1 MRRKI
6 IDLFKDSIQYPF
18 FRLFSNSTIKHNG
31 LKFDYSKTSSV
42 IFRENTK
49 LTKSAYSVGKKF
61 FDNKSLL
68 REIAVAEQYT
78 SGLNPVFSK
87 YSSIKN
93 FKPSLYQ
100 TISRFFSTTP
110 EKTASFAKPVIHTG
124 GDFGKLVRE
133 SSIFIDK
140 SLFIK
145 EIIEDKS
152 EVILITM
159 PRRWGKSLNL
169 DMLRRFLSI
178 EEENQEQKLFNSKIF
193 TQKIKRVNV
202 TEKVLLDITK
212 TKALISDSEN
222 IGESKEVEILTLQGH
237 YPVIFIDFKD
247 CKGTSVED
255 VQSKLKDK
263 IFETVRNF
271 SYLQNSEKA
280 YKETT
285 LGQEYITLLNKVKNN
300 IFLKAIKELSELLH
314 VYYGKKV
321 WILIDEYDAAANKAY
336 LEFNIEDAKQV
347 SNLFREVYESS
358 LKGNS
363 ENLEKGI
370 ITGVQY
376 IVKSGMLSGLNNLSK
391 YNVTSTKYSKYYG
404 LSTLEMGFLLE
415 HFNIKE
421 KEYKIKDWYDG
432 YKSNIGTVEEP
443 IFIDKYNIWS
453 VVNYLNNQ
461 SEGFKSYWE
470 NNSLGEIIN
479 KKILKNHFIK
489 DIVEDL
495 INNRNLVL
503 TKLTSDFS
511 VSDFQTLKSI
521 IDDYDQIEIAQDGI
535 DLLFSY
541 LFITGYLT
549 NTSTTNEYSI
559 PNKEIKIE
567 FETKIKDYYN
577 QIFNISPSEFNELT
591 KNIDSIFS
599 EEDVN
604 NISSIVRRSFAPK
617 LSSLISK
624 LKLYNKGDDIEVN
637 KGLFANEDLMHS
649 LLNNIAIQIVNAKF
663 ASERHTTKMNG
674 EKGRADIVIEKNNKG
689 IVIEMKYNAKDV
701 KMALEQAKEYIEL
714 VKDADTKIFMG
725 CNITDQ
731 QEVFISGEILSGNES
746 IHFDYP

>member
-1 MRRKI
+1 
-6 IDLFKDSIQYPF
+6 
-18 FRLFSNSTIKHNG
+18 
-31 LKFDYSKTSSV
+31 
-42 IFRENTK
+42 
-49 LTKSAYSVGKKF
+49 
-61 FDNKSLL
+61 
-68 REIAVAEQYT
+68 
-78 SGLNPVFSK
+78 
-87 YSSIKN
+87 
-93 FKPSLYQ
+93 
-100 TISRFFSTTP
+100 
-110 EKTASFAKPVIHTG
+110 
-124 GDFGKLVRE
+124 
-133 SSIFIDK
+133 
-140 SLFIK
+140 
-145 EIIEDKS
+145 
-152 EVILITM
+152 
-159 PRRWGKSLNL
+159 
-169 DMLRRFLSI
+169 
-178 EEENQEQKLFNSKIF
+178 
-193 TQKIKRVNV
+193 
-202 TEKVLLDITK
+202 
-212 TKALISDSEN
+212 
-222 IGESKEVEILTLQGH
+222 
-237 YPVIFIDFKD
+237 
-247 CKGTSVED
+247 
-255 VQSKLKDK
+255 
-263 IFETVRNF
+263 
-271 SYLQNSEKA
+271 
-280 YKETT
+280 
-285 LGQEYITLLNKVKNN
+285 
-300 IFLKAIKELSELLH
+300 
-314 VYYGKKV
+314 
-321 WILIDEYDAAANKAY
+321 
-336 LEFNIEDAKQV
+336 
-347 SNLFREVYESS
+347 
-358 LKGNS
+358 
-363 ENLEKGI
+363 
-370 ITGVQY
+370 
-376 IVKSGMLSGLNNLSK
+376 
-391 YNVTSTKYSKYYG
+391 
-404 LSTLEMGFLLE
+404 MGFLLE

>member
-18 FRLFSNSTIKHNG
+18 FRVFNNSTIKHNG

-42 IFRENTK
+42 IFRENTE

-347 SNLFREVYESS
+347 SNLFREVYESA

-363 ENLEKGI
+363 ENLEKGV

-421 KEYKIKDWYDG
+421 KDYKIKDWYDG

-591 KNIDSIFS
+591 KNIDSVFS

-701 KMALEQAKEYIEL
+701 KIALEQAKEYIEL

>member
-6 IDLFKDSIQYPF
+6 IDLVKDSIQYPF
-18 FRLFSNSTIKHNG
+18 FRVFNNSTIKHNG

-42 IFRENTK
+42 IFGENTE

-61 FDNKSLL
+61 FDSKPLL
-68 REIAVAEQYT
+68 REMAVVEQYT
-78 SGLNPVFSK
+78 SGLNPLFSK

-100 TISRFFSTTP
+100 NISRFFSTTP
-110 EKTASFAKPVIHTG
+110 EKPASFAKPVIHTG
-124 GDFGKLVRE
+124 GDFGKLVKE

-178 EEENQEQKLFNSKIF
+178 EEENQEQKLFNNKIF
-193 TQKIKRVNV
+193 TQKIKRVNA

-222 IGESKEVEILTLQGH
+222 IGEFKEVEILTLQGH

-255 VQSKLKDK
+255 VKSKLKDK

-271 SYLQNSEKA
+271 SYLQNSEKP

-285 LGQEYITLLNKVKNN
+285 IGQEYITLLNKVKKD
-300 IFLKAIKELSELLH
+300 IFLKAIKELTELLH
-314 VYYGKKV
+314 IYYGKKV

-363 ENLEKGI
+363 KNLEKGV

-404 LSTLEMGFLLE
+404 LSTLEMDFLLE

-421 KEYKIKDWYDG
+421 KEYKIKDWYNG

-495 INNRNLVL
+495 INNHNLVL
-503 TKLTSDFS
+503 TKLISDFS

-521 IDDYDQIEIAQDGI
+521 LDDYDQIEIAQDGI

-559 PNKEIKIE
+559 PNKEIKVE

-591 KNIDSIFS
+591 KNIDSVFS

-604 NISSIVRRSFAPK
+604 NISSIFKRSFAPK

-663 ASERHTTKMNG
+663 ASERHTTKTNG

-701 KMALEQAKEYIEL
+701 KIALEQSKEYIEL
-714 VKDADTKIFMG
+714 VKDADIKIFMG

-731 QEVFISGEILSGNES
+731 QEVFISGEIVSGNES

>member
-18 FRLFSNSTIKHNG
+18 FRVFNNPTIKLNG

-42 IFRENTK
+42 IFRENTE
-49 LTKSAYSVGKKF
+49 LTKSAYSVGKKIF
-61 FDNKSLL
+61 GNKSLP
-68 REIAVAEQYT
+68 RETAVIEQYT

-124 GDFGKLVRE
+124 GDFGKLVKE

-193 TQKIKRVNV
+193 TQKIKRVNA
-202 TEKVLLDITK
+202 TEKVQLDITK

-222 IGESKEVEILTLQGH
+222 IGESKEVEILTLQSH

-285 LGQEYITLLNKVKNN
+285 IGQEYITLLNKVKNN
-300 IFLKAIKELSELLH
+300 IFLKAIKELTELLH
-314 VYYGKKV
+314 IYYGKKV
-321 WILIDEYDAAANKAY
+321 WILVDEYDAAANKAY

-347 SNLFREVYESS
+347 SNLFREIYESA

-363 ENLEKGI
+363 KNLEKGV

-421 KEYKIKDWYDG
+421 KEYKIKDWYNG

-503 TKLTSDFS
+503 TKLISDFS

-521 IDDYDQIEIAQDGI
+521 LDDYDQIEIVQDGI

-549 NTSTTNEYSI
+549 ITSTTNEYSI
-559 PNKEIKIE
+559 PNKEIKVE

-591 KNIDSIFS
+591 KNIDSVFS

-604 NISSIVRRSFAPK
+604 NISSIFSRSVAPK

-663 ASERHTTKMNG
+663 ASERHTTKTNG

-701 KMALEQAKEYIEL
+701 KIALEQAKEYIEL

-731 QEVFISGEILSGNES
+731 QEVFISGEIVSGNES

>member
-6 IDLFKDSIQYPF
+6 VDLFKDSIQYPF
-18 FRLFSNSTIKHNG
+18 FRVFNNSTIKHNG

-42 IFRENTK
+42 IFRENTE
-49 LTKSAYSVGKKF
+49 LTKSAYSIGKKF

-100 TISRFFSTTP
+100 TVSRFFSTTP

-124 GDFGKLVRE
+124 GDFGKIVRE

-178 EEENQEQKLFNSKIF
+178 EEENSQQKEFNKKIF
-193 TQKIKRVNV
+193 EQSIKTNF
-202 TEKVLLDITK
+202 DK
-212 TKALISDSEN
+212 TKSQLNISTTQIKIPDEN
-222 IGESKEVEILTLQGH
+222 IIGQTKVIDSLALQGQH
-237 YPVIFIDFKD
+237 PLIFIDLKD
-247 CKGTSVED
+247 CKASSFQE
-255 VQSKLKDK
+255 VQKKLRDK

-300 IFLKAIKELSELLH
+300 IFPKAIKELSELLH
-314 VYYGKKV
+314 TYHGKKV
-321 WILIDEYDAAANKAY
+321 WILIDEYDAAPNKAY
-336 LEFNIEDAKQV
+336 LEFNEEEVKQV
-347 SNLFREVYESS
+347 SELFRGIFESA
-358 LKGNS
+358 LKGNDY
-363 ENLEKGI
+363 LEKGVL
-370 ITGVQY
+370 TGVQY

-391 YNVTSTKYSKYYG
+391 YNVTSIKYSKYYG
-404 LSTLEMGFLLE
+404 IDQYEINALIE
-415 HFNIKE
+415 HFNISIE
-421 KEYKIKDWYDG
+421 KFVKIKGWYNG
-432 YKSNIGTVEEP
+432 YKSNIGTTEEP

-470 NNSLGEIIN
+470 KSGSVSEFLNKLFRNKSLKETIEDLVNGKSIFIGEPKEDFDIDDF
-479 KKILKNHFIK
+479 KQLKAIK
-489 DIVEDL
+489 DG
-495 INNRNLVL
+495 INNIDIKAAGLNLV
-503 TKLTSDFS
+503 
-511 VSDFQTLKSI
+511 
-521 IDDYDQIEIAQDGI
+521 Y
-535 DLLFSY
+535 SY

-549 NTSTTNEYSI
+549 INELGKLQF
-559 PNKEIKIE
+559 PNKEIQKEISNYL
-567 FETKIKDYYN
+567 KDYYTT
-577 QIFNISPSEFNELT
+577 IFNIPTESLGDLTLLLDQVFFEKNNNKISE
-591 KNIDSIFS
+591 IFR
-599 EEDVN
+599 EV
-604 NISSIVRRSFAPK
+604 FAPK
-617 LSSLISK
+617 LAILIK
-624 LKLYNKGDDIEVN
+624 DLQVYTNDDDLTIKGVF
-637 KGLFANEDLMHS
+637 GNEDLMHS

-663 ASERHTTKMNG
+663 ASERYTTKTDG
-674 EKGRADIVIEKNNKG
+674 SKGRADIVIAKNNKG
-689 IVIEMKYNAKDV
+689 IVIEMKYNAKDA
-701 KMALEQAKEYIEL
+701 KIALEQAKDYAEL
-714 VKDADTKIFMG
+714 VKDNDIKIFMG

-731 QEVFISGEILSGNES
+731 QEVFISGEIVSSNES